1 MSLSLFGRNSYNA
14 NIRPGKSQRKFRMP
28 DNGIDPKPNRVPVSV
43 ITGFLGSGKTTLL
56 NHLVSQ
62 EGMQST
68 AVIVNEFGEVGL
80 DHVLVESAIENV
92 LLLENGCICCSVRG
106 DLVDTICDLFAKAR
120 NAQIPDFTRILIET
134 TGLAYPGPIVQ
145 SLQCDEAI
153 IRRCRLDCV
162 IAMVDGLQG
171 ATQITRYEEAATQ
184 IAQADI
190 VLLSKSNL
198 CTAESLEQLHR
209 DIAQLNPAAAIIA
222 VEFGRIDPGRLFRSP
237 GAEQVFSATHHHDG
251 SNGEHRHGEIM
262 TCSLLH
268 EAPVDEARLRHWL
281 TMIYSLRP
289 YAMLRLKGFARL
301 SHSDRPLLIQ
311 AVGGVVSPFEWLD
324 EWPEGRPETRLVFIF
339 KGMSPQAVKTSFQHH
354 VLA

>member
-1 MSLSLFGRNSYNA
+1 
-14 NIRPGKSQRKFRMP
+14 MP
-28 DNGIDPKPNRVPVSV
+28 DTGTDPKPNRVPVSV

-56 NHLVSQ
+56 NHLVCQ
-62 EGMQST
+62 KGMQST
-68 AVIVNEFGEVGL
+68 AVIINEFGEVGL

-106 DLVDTICDLFAKAR
+106 DLVDTICDLFAKVQ

-162 IAMVDGLQG
+162 ITMVDGLQG
-171 ATQITRYEEAATQ
+171 AAQITQYEEAATQ

-190 VLLSKSNL
+190 VLLSKSDL
-198 CTAESLEQLHR
+198 CAAEPVEQLRR
-209 DIAQLNPAAAIIA
+209 DILQINPAVTIIA
-222 VEFGRIDPGRLFRSP
+222 VEFGRIDPDQLFRSYGVERP
-237 GAEQVFSATHHHDG
+237 FAATHHHHHDDG

-262 TCSLLH
+262 TCSLLY
-268 EAPVDEARLRHWL
+268 EAPLDETRLRHWL
-281 TMIYSLRP
+281 AMIYSLRP

-301 SHSDRPLLIQ
+301 SHSDKPLFIQ
-311 AVGGVVSPFEWLD
+311 AVGGIVSPFEWLD
-324 EWPEGRPETRLVFIF
+324 EWPDDRPETRLVLIF
-339 KGMSPQAVKTSFQHH
+339 KGMSPQAVKTSFQRH
-354 VLA
+354 VLS

>member
-1 MSLSLFGRNSYNA
+1 
-14 NIRPGKSQRKFRMP
+14 MP
-28 DNGIDPKPNRVPVSV
+28 DKGTDPRPNRVPVSV

-120 NAQIPDFTRILIET
+120 NAQIPQFTRILIET

-145 SLQCDEAI
+145 SLQSDEAI
-153 IRRCRLDCV
+153 IRRCALDCV
-162 IAMVDGLQG
+162 IAMVDGVQG
-171 ATQITRYEEAATQ
+171 AAQMKQYEEAAAQ

-190 VLLSKSNL
+190 VLLSKSDL
-198 CTAESLEQLHR
+198 GAVETLEQLRR
-209 DIAQLNPAAAIIA
+209 DIAHINPAVAIFA
-222 VEFGRIDPGRLFRSP
+222 VEYGRIDPHRLFRSP
-237 GAEQVFSATHHHDG
+237 GAEHSFSATHHHHHNG
-251 SNGEHRHGEIM
+251 SGGEHRHGEIV

-268 EAPVDEARLRHWL
+268 EAPLDEARLRHWL
-281 TMIYSLRP
+281 AMIFSLKP
-289 YAMLRLKGFARL
+289 HAMLRLKGFVRL
-301 SHSDRPLLIQ
+301 SNASKPLLIQ
-311 AVGGVVSPFEWLD
+311 AVGGIVSPFEWLD
-324 EWPEGRPETRLVFIF
+324 DWPDGRPETRLVLIF
-339 KGMSPQAVKTSFQHH
+339 KGMSAHAVKKSFERH

>member
-1 MSLSLFGRNSYNA
+1 
-14 NIRPGKSQRKFRMP
+14 MP
-28 DNGIDPKPNRVPVSV
+28 DTGTDAKPNRIPVSV

-106 DLVDTICDLFAKAR
+106 DLVDTICDLFAKVR

-162 IAMVDGLQG
+162 ITMVDGVQG
-171 ATQITRYEEAATQ
+171 AAQIIQYEEAATQ

-190 VLLSKSNL
+190 VLLSKSDL
-198 CTAESLEQLHR
+198 CAAEPVEQLRR
-209 DIAQLNPAAAIIA
+209 DILHINPTVSIIA
-222 VEFGRIDPGRLFRSP
+222 VEFGRINPDRLFRSD
-237 GAEQVFSATHHHDG
+237 GAERPFTATHLTATHHHQDAL
-251 SNGEHRHGEIM
+251 NGEHRHGEIM

-268 EAPVDEARLRHWL
+268 EAPLDEARLRHWL
-281 TMIYSLRP
+281 AMIYTLRP
-289 YAMLRLKGFARL
+289 HAMLRLKGFARL
-301 SHSDRPLLIQ
+301 SHSDKPLLIQ
-311 AVGGVVSPFEWLD
+311 AVGGIVSPFEWLD
-324 EWPEGRPETRLVFIF
+324 KWPDDRPETRLVLIF
-339 KGMSPQAVKTSFQHH
+339 KGMSPQAVKKSFQRH